1 MIELFLLENLDNKFY
16 DSRTILGH
24 REIKTCYIKLMKKLL
39 IFIVVNLLWC
49 NVTFA
54 SCYNDLNNNY
64 KDANKEA
71 AYFTYDKGYE
81 RRLDYVFRF
90 ENPTNKT
97 IEVNRI
103 VVKAKDGNTIYSAN
117 HDLIIDPYTKGKT
130 IGVKLRNDFTKEVVE
145 GLYYSCRYVK
155 AGTKSKMAIKPK
167 SKKSDSWFKWWY
179 LLFILPALGVLNGFI
194 EEFKN
199 KSNNKKTKSSIKK
212 IKSSEKVHPGN
223 IIEDIW
229 DGKKSLGETYWLYF
243 ILING
248 IISFGSAYF
257 AELNSN
263 NFYFIPGL
271 ASNVITMVG
280 VWNSSTLYQLKK
292 IEEKQPYGWA
302 YAAKV
307 SVVLNGL
314 SIAATAVQVF
324 NL

>member
-1 MIELFLLENLDNKFY
+1 M
-16 DSRTILGH
+16 
-24 REIKTCYIKLMKKLL
+24 CYNNFMKKLL
-39 IFIVVNLLWC
+39 GIIALSLLLC
-49 NVTFA
+49 NVSFA
-54 SCYNDLNNNY
+54 DCYNDLKTRWDENT
-64 KDANKEA
+64 KDALYN
-71 AYFTYDKGYE
+71 TYDKVWQRILTVTFY
-81 RRLDYVFRF
+81 FS
-90 ENPTNKT
+90 NPTNNT
-97 IEVNRI
+97 IEITKVSI
-103 VVKAKDGNTIYSAN
+103 TAKDGNTIYSAN
-117 HDLIIDPYTKGKT
+117 HNLIIDPYTKDHR
-130 IGVKLRNDFTKEVVE
+130 IGVKLKKNFTKEVIE
-145 GLYYSCRYVK
+145 GYYYACRYAK
-155 AGTKSKMAIKPK
+155 AGASSKNQYKTKN
-167 SKKSDSWFKWWY
+167 KKSDSWFKWWY

-229 DGKKSLGETYWLYF
+229 DGKKSLVETYWLYF